1 MNHAH
6 RERKKENVSGARQ
19 TLRRRTGA
27 RSDDSV
33 HPISLA
39 RSLARSP
46 ARPLAVTCARRRGN
60 ASRIGRRAR
69 RRRRDSAAMPNRPF
83 RSRPFVRK
91 EEGASTLAPWRS
103 LGNLEDRS
111 SACLQSSLLLLHTS
125 SLPSPHVLTRCCVD
139 PRPLPSHSKT
149 SFCRVINSGIMIS
162 AALVAVVLALGAC
175 FSLSRCLA
183 WKFSWICP
191 R

>member
-6 RERKKENVSGARQ
+6 RERKKENVSRARQ

-33 HPISLA
+33 HPI
-39 RSLARSP
+39 SLARSP

-83 RSRPFVRK
+83 RSSPLVRK
-91 EEGASTLAPWRS
+91 EPRLLRGGRSATSRIVRVLASRAASSSSTPPPPPHLLIAIATRSHTYSRVAVSTHAP
-103 LGNLEDRS
+103 
-111 SACLQSSLLLLHTS
+111 
-125 SLPSPHVLTRCCVD
+125 SLPTLKHLS
-139 PRPLPSHSKT
+139 
-149 SFCRVINSGIMIS
+149 
-162 AALVAVVLALGAC
+162 VA
-175 FSLSRCLA
+175 SS
-183 WKFSWICP
+183 IQE
-191 R
+191 